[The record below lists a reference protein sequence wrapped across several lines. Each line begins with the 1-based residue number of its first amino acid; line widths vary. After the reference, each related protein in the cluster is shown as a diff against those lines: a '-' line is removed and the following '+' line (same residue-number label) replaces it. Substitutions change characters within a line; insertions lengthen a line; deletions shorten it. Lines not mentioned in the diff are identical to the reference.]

1 MNFVLFTR
9 QITRTLYYVDE
20 FIPSP
25 KRFKIF
31 THKSD
36 IKKKKKYTCTNLT
49 EWLLFIH
56 IYKNCIQ
63 YYTYTLIL
71 KFTIQRNN
79 NKKFNGSENRL
90 KKPSIDPLLVHSAEN
105 IASIFFFFLHL
116 HLNKRQIQAKQSR
129 VIALSRETRLFLL
142 HRRKPPIGRVVI
154 FPPPP
159 LFPES
164 DETTTQEGV
173 EGKDTH
179 RLEEER
185 DGERIFDQAK
195 KNVIQFKNHSLSARA
210 SPFLSSSFSFFF
222 VTK

>member
-1 MNFVLFTR
+1 MNFILFTR

-179 RLEEER
+179 RLEGR

>member
-90 KKPSIDPLLVHSAEN
+90 KKPSIDPLPVYRKHSVYL
-105 IASIFFFFLHL
+105 FFFFTFTP
-116 HLNKRQIQAKQSR
+116 KQKTNPGQTIESNCPLAR
-129 VIALSRETRLFLL
+129 NQTFLASS
-142 HRRKPPIGRVVI
+142 KK
-154 FPPPP
+154 
-159 LFPES
+159 
-164 DETTTQEGV
+164 TTDWTSCY
-173 EGKDTH
+173 
-179 RLEEER
+179 
-185 DGERIFDQAK
+185 F
-195 KNVIQFKNHSLSARA
+195 SSAT
-210 SPFLSSSFSFFF
+210 SFSRI
-222 VTK
+222 

>member
-1 MNFVLFTR
+1 MNFILFTR

-105 IASIFFFFLHL
+105 IAGLSFFLFTFTP
-116 HLNKRQIQAKQSR
+116 KQKTNPGQTIESNCPLAR
-129 VIALSRETRLFLL
+129 NQTFLASS
-142 HRRKPPIGRVVI
+142 KK
-154 FPPPP
+154 
-159 LFPES
+159 
-164 DETTTQEGV
+164 TTDWTSCY
-173 EGKDTH
+173 
-179 RLEEER
+179 
-185 DGERIFDQAK
+185 F
-195 KNVIQFKNHSLSARA
+195 SSAT
-210 SPFLSSSFSFFF
+210 SFSRIWRNNDARGGGGKGYTQTGGTRRRADFRPGE
-222 VTK
+222 KKRDSI

>member
-1 MNFVLFTR
+1 M
-9 QITRTLYYVDE
+9 
-20 FIPSP
+20 
-25 KRFKIF
+25 
-31 THKSD
+31 
-36 IKKKKKYTCTNLT
+36 T

-164 DETTTQEGV
+164 DETTMQEGV